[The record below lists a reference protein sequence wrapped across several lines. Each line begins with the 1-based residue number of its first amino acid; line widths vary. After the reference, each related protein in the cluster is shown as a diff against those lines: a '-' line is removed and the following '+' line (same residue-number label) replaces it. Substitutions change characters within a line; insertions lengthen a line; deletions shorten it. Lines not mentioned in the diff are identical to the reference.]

1 MNYYSMVK
9 EFMTAMGQPVE
20 TGKVSDMRAA
30 LIKEERMEFLKE
42 AADLVYVLVGGAVE
56 DCEMHALN
64 VEHVSPIVELVEWI
78 GMDFN
83 GAFAEVHR
91 SNMSKLG
98 LDGKPCKRADGK
110 ILKGPN
116 YSPANME
123 AFV

>member
-1 MNYYSMVK
+1 MNYYDMVK

-42 AADLVYVLVGGAVE
+42 AVDLVYVQVGGCVE
-56 DCEMHALN
+56 CGYDFEEEDVGVLIYACFRLE
-64 VEHVSPIVELVEWI
+64 
-78 GMDFN
+78 MDFN

-98 LDGKPCKRADGK
+98 LDGKPVLRADGK
-110 ILKGPN
+110 VLKGPN